1 MAVELRQVLVKQ
13 LSMLWRFIITC
24 FAYFLT
30 LMHKEAPQRCEFL
43 EFLQWKEEEM
53 IQMQTIMR
61 QDDVLNK
68 RQCTNLVA
76 KLSKTMHSSIEMTTS
91 IKQSFEV
98 RMVVME
104 LHRIIQKGGA
114 LVNECGRGD

>member
-30 LMHKEAPQRCEFL
+30 LVHKEAPQQCEFL

-53 IQMQTIMR
+53 IQMQESHG
-61 QDDVLNK
+61 
-68 RQCTNLVA
+68 TND
-76 KLSKTMHSSIEMTTS
+76 
-91 IKQSFEV
+91 
-98 RMVVME
+98 
-104 LHRIIQKGGA
+104 
-114 LVNECGRGD
+114 C